1 MASKKK
7 NMINQTPAAPAKQ
20 NVKYYLNDPTTPT
33 LTEVV
38 NFSPSTLFNVT
49 GYVGPNE
56 NWTTSAGLAS
66 NATGTLMFAM
76 NNFYNNYALNKI
88 SAWSKVKTLAVR
100 PNAGQMANAYYD
112 RKGLNFFWF
121 TGQNGQKIFTAL
133 SADVITH
140 ELGHAVLDY
149 LRPDFWSMGAIEIW
163 AFHEAFGDV
172 FAFLASLHHDTM
184 INVMLTE
191 TKGNLFESSTVSK
204 LAEQFGNGLGMS
216 GYLRN
221 VDNDLAYVNPLTL
234 ADVSTNPDALTKE
247 PHNFSRVMSGAL
259 YRVFAEIYTAK
270 GKNVMAVKLA
280 RDFVRDTLF
289 RCMKLVPASPSFFT
303 SFAGVFYD
311 FGKTLN
317 PELAEIAKRVFISKN
332 MMPASTKMNLNE
344 DSGKT
349 KVREEKE
356 DRFTMMKYEYHA
368 KLSDI
373 LHVEDEKYQNLK
385 IKLPVDDLVY
395 EGADGQTNMIGY
407 DIQDSIK
414 CGQVAAKYIIQNDLL
429 DKTWTVAEDGLLKR
443 IMIRCDGFVDNCTV
457 PGQPEYNKCWK
468 YRISG
473 CGCGGP
479 YGCPPIE
486 EKTNPVIKNS
496 CNPNYV
502 IKCGNTRTSACS
514 STTVTSAN

>member
-1 MASKKK
+1 MASVKK
-7 NMINQTPAAPAKQ
+7 NMINTSSVAPAKQ
-20 NVKYYLNDPTTPT
+20 NVKYYLNDPSTPA

-38 NFSPSTLFNVT
+38 SFSPSTLFNVV
-49 GYVGPNE
+49 GYTGPNE
-56 NWTTSAGLAS
+56 NWTTPAGLAA

-88 SAWSKVKTLAVR
+88 SAWSKVKTLQVN
-100 PNAGQMANAYYD
+100 PNAGQMPNAYYD

-121 TGQNGQKIFTAL
+121 TGKNGQKIFTSL
-133 SADVITH
+133 SADVVTH
-140 ELGHAVLDY
+140 ELGHAVLDF

-172 FAFLASLHHDTM
+172 FAFLASLHHDAM
-184 INVMLTE
+184 INFMLGE
-191 TKGNLFESSTVSK
+191 TKGNLFESSIVSK
-204 LAEQFGNGLGMS
+204 LAEQFGNGLGMN

-221 VDNDLAYVNPLTL
+221 VDNDLAYVNPNTL

-270 GKNVMAVKLA
+270 GKNVAAVKLA

-289 RCMKLVPASPSFFT
+289 RCMKLVPASPGFFT
-303 SFAGVFYD
+303 AFAKVFYD
-311 FGKTLN
+311 LGKTLN
-317 PELAEIAKRVFISKN
+317 PELAEIAKRVFFSKN
-332 MMPASTKMNLNE
+332 MMPATVKMNLDE
-344 DSGKT
+344 TSDKI
-349 KVREEKE
+349 KLHEEK
-356 DRFTMMKYEYHA
+356 DDMFTMMKFEYQA

-373 LHVEDEKYQNLK
+373 LHVEDEKYKNLK
-385 IKLPVDDLVY
+385 IKLPVDDLIY
-395 EGADGQTNMIGY
+395 QGNDGQMDMIGS
-407 DIQDSIK
+407 DINESIQ
-414 CGQVAAKYIIQNDLL
+414 CGQQAAKYIIQNDLL
-429 DKTWTVAEDGLLKR
+429 DKTWMVSEDGLLKR
-443 IMIRCDGFVDNCTV
+443 IMIRCDGFVDNCTI
-457 PGQPEYNKCWK
+457 PGQPEYGKCWK

-486 EKTNPVIKNS
+486 EKIKPVIKNS

-502 IKCGNTRTSACS
+502 IKCGNTRASACS
-514 STTVTSAN
+514 SSSTTRA

>member
-1 MASKKK
+1 MASRKK
-7 NMINQTPAAPAKQ
+7 NMINQAQVVTPKQ

-38 NFSPSTLFNVT
+38 SFSPSTLFNVV
-49 GYVGPNE
+49 GYKGPNE
-56 NWTTSAGLAS
+56 SWTTSAGLAS

-88 SAWSKVKTLAVR
+88 SAWSKVKTLQVN
-100 PNAGQMANAYYD
+100 PNAGQMPNAYYD

-121 TGQNGQKIFTAL
+121 TGKDGQKIFTAL

-140 ELGHAVLDY
+140 ELGHAVLDF
-149 LRPDFWSMGAIEIW
+149 LRPDFWSIGAIEIW

-184 INVMLTE
+184 INFMLSE
-191 TKGNLFESSTVSK
+191 TKGNLFESSIVSK
-204 LAEQFGNGLGMS
+204 LAEQFGNGLGMN

-221 VDNDLAYVNPLTL
+221 VDNDLAYVNPNTL

-259 YRVFAEIYTAK
+259 YRVFAEIYTSK
-270 GKNVMAVKLA
+270 GKNAVAVKLA

-289 RCMKLVPASPSFFT
+289 RCIKLVPASPGFFT
-303 SFAGVFYD
+303 AFAKVFYD

-332 MMPASTKMNLNE
+332 MMPATAKMNLNE
-344 DSGKT
+344 TSDKI
-349 KVREEKE
+349 KLHEEK
-356 DRFTMMKYEYHA
+356 DDMFTMMKFEYQA

-373 LHVEDEKYQNLK
+373 LHVEDEKYKNLK
-385 IKLPVDDLVY
+385 IKLPVDDFICQDG
-395 EGADGQTNMIGY
+395 EGRMDMIGS
-407 DIQDSIK
+407 DINESIQ
-414 CGQVAAKYIIQNDLL
+414 CGQQAAKYIIQNDLL
-429 DKTWTVAEDGLLKR
+429 DKTWMVSDEGLLKR
-443 IMIRCDGFVDNCTV
+443 IMIRCDGFVDNCTI
-457 PGQPEYNKCWK
+457 PGQPEYGKCWK

-486 EKTNPVIKNS
+486 EKVKPVIKNS

-502 IKCGNTRTSACS
+502 MKCGNTRASACS
-514 STTVTSAN
+514 SSSTTKA